1 MKISTAYSTNLAT
14 RIDAGSKSLL
24 PALVAVGS
32 GLAVLPA
39 AALEL
44 GEANVYSSLGQPLRA
59 SIAYALGPNEALMSS
74 CVTLLGGQSA
84 SGLPGVGDASIRVAD
99 GFISVTGK
107 TLIREPLV
115 SMHINIRCPYTP
127 RLSRDYMLF
136 VDPAQPTTKP
146 VIASATA
153 VTVPHTITTPAAVV
167 SRRRVVSQEPIG
179 STTRFQV
186 SPGESLSEIAQRVE
200 NRPAGLGLWDV
211 VAMIFDA
218 NPSAFIDNNP
228 NLLMAGSWLQI
239 PDFNSADPVT
249 FASRNA
255 FFIEPVAASTAAS
268 SANVAV
274 NVAATAYPGISVDE
288 QATEAMVARPNPNTF
303 VAEPTSDAVVVKPIS
318 DAFIAEPISDT
329 FVTAPTGDTTATA
342 AGSALADLKP
352 GDIIGG
358 SDNPFVVIG
367 DTSVIIPDTTL
378 EGPVTS
384 SSSPNVAT
392 AVIQPRAPATS
403 STNWLLW
410 LAGSGVAII
419 SGLVLFGRR
428 LRSRFA
434 STPIGAAAATPQ
446 RRRTDGDTQNI
457 EALSEF
463 DVDPMLESLTAENLT
478 LDADLIIGTG
488 LQQGTDVDVAQDFG
502 FAASTALDLE
512 LPEETPNVAEDSQTD
527 IIPPMFFET
536 GSILESEVLASD
548 TDDVDEYDMS
558 VIVDATKMPRLDEVT
573 ERDLEAIAVDI
584 IDETQDSGSYTL
596 TKDVDIEALEQDY
609 EDEFT
614 ATQALNI
621 DIEKAAAA
629 LVKNMDD
636 GDSGDKSDMSLAS
649 VTALDVPSNL
659 PAKNDDISDRGDK
672 GSDDAVTVNMTS
684 NDETAEM
691 PAREIDVTAD
701 LEIQTGKSGSKG
713 G

>member
-1 MKISTAYSTNLAT
+1 
-14 RIDAGSKSLL
+14 
-24 PALVAVGS
+24 
-32 GLAVLPA
+32 
-39 AALEL
+39 
-44 GEANVYSSLGQPLRA
+44 
-59 SIAYALGPNEALMSS
+59 
-74 CVTLLGGQSA
+74 
-84 SGLPGVGDASIRVAD
+84 
-99 GFISVTGK
+99 
-107 TLIREPLV
+107 
-115 SMHINIRCPYTP
+115 
-127 RLSRDYMLF
+127 
-136 VDPAQPTTKP
+136 
-146 VIASATA
+146 
-153 VTVPHTITTPAAVV
+153 
-167 SRRRVVSQEPIG
+167 
-179 STTRFQV
+179 
-186 SPGESLSEIAQRVE
+186 
-200 NRPAGLGLWDV
+200 
-211 VAMIFDA
+211 
-218 NPSAFIDNNP
+218 
-228 NLLMAGSWLQI
+228 
-239 PDFNSADPVT
+239 
-249 FASRNA
+249 
-255 FFIEPVAASTAAS
+255 
-268 SANVAV
+268 
-274 NVAATAYPGISVDE
+274 
-288 QATEAMVARPNPNTF
+288 
-303 VAEPTSDAVVVKPIS
+303 
-318 DAFIAEPISDT
+318 
-329 FVTAPTGDTTATA
+329 
-342 AGSALADLKP
+342 
-352 GDIIGG
+352 
-358 SDNPFVVIG
+358 
-367 DTSVIIPDTTL
+367 
-378 EGPVTS
+378 
-384 SSSPNVAT
+384 
-392 AVIQPRAPATS
+392 
-403 STNWLLW
+403 
-410 LAGSGVAII
+410 
-419 SGLVLFGRR
+419 
-428 LRSRFA
+428 
-434 STPIGAAAATPQ
+434 
-446 RRRTDGDTQNI
+446 
-457 EALSEF
+457 
-463 DVDPMLESLTAENLT
+463 MLESLTAENLT

-488 LQQGTDVDVAQDFG
+488 LQQGTDVEVAQDFG

-691 PAREIDVTAD
+691 PARDIDVTAD

>member
-1 MKISTAYSTNLAT
+1 MKKSTTHSTNSTT
-14 RIDAGSKSLL
+14 RSDAGSISLL
-24 PALVAVGS
+24 PALVVVGG

-44 GEANVYSSLGQPLRA
+44 GEANIYSSLGQPLRA

-74 CVTLLGGQSA
+74 CVTLLGGRSA
-84 SGLPGVGDASIRVAD
+84 SGLPGVGQASIRVAD
-99 GFISVTGK
+99 GIISIAGK
-107 TLIREPLV
+107 TPIREPLV

-153 VTVPHTITTPAAVV
+153 VTVPHTITTPAPVV
-167 SRRRVVSQEPIG
+167 PRRVVSQEPIG
-179 STTRFQV
+179 STSRHQV
-186 SPGESLSEIAQRVE
+186 SAGESLSEIAQRVE

-249 FASRNA
+249 FASRNT
-255 FFIEPVAASTAAS
+255 FSSEPVAASTATN
-268 SANVAV
+268 SA
-274 NVAATAYPGISVDE
+274 NVAATAYPGVLVDE
-288 QATEAMVARPNPNTF
+288 QATETMVARPTANTF
-303 VAEPTSDAVVVKPIS
+303 VAESTSDALVVKPIS
-318 DAFIAEPISDT
+318 DAFIAEPISDA
-329 FVTAPTGDTTATA
+329 FVAAPTVDTTATA
-342 AGSALADLKP
+342 TSSALADLKP
-352 GDIIGG
+352 GDIIGN
-358 SDNPFVVIG
+358 SDSPFVVTG
-367 DTSVIIPDTTL
+367 DSTLIIPDTTL
-378 EGPVTS
+378 EGPEIS

-392 AVIQPRAPATS
+392 AVIQPRAPETS

-419 SGLVLFGRR
+419 AALVLFGRR

-434 STPIGAAAATPQ
+434 STPIGAVAAAPQ
-446 RRRTDGDTQNI
+446 RRRTDGDTQNL
-457 EALSEF
+457 EALSGFET
-463 DVDPMLESLTAENLT
+463 DPELESLTAENLT

-512 LPEETPNVAEDSQTD
+512 LPEETSNVTEDSQTD

-558 VIVDATKMPRLDEVT
+558 VIVDATKMPRLDDVT
-573 ERDLEAIAVDI
+573 ERDLEAIAIDI
-584 IDETQDSGSYTL
+584 IDENKDSSSYTL
-596 TKDVDIEALEQDY
+596 TEGVDIEALEQDY

-614 ATQALNI
+614 ATQALSME
-621 DIEKAAAA
+621 IEKAAAA

-636 GDSGDKSDMSLAS
+636 SDSGGKSDMSLAS
-649 VTALDVPSNL
+649 VTALDVPSSL
-659 PAKNDDISDRGDK
+659 PAKNDDISDTDD
-672 GSDDAVTVNMTS
+672 DDAVTVNMTS
-684 NDETAEM
+684 NDQTAEM
-691 PAREIDVTAD
+691 PAQNIDVTAD
-701 LEIQTGKSGSKG
+701 LEIQTGKSGTKG